1 MYKVV
6 IPSAGKGTRLK
17 DLSKH
22 INKALV
28 SVNQKP
34 SISYVIEKFPENI
47 EIVVPVGYKSQTI
60 KDFLITAYPKRKF
73 TFIDVDL
80 YEGKGS
86 GLGHSLLMCK
96 DELSCP
102 FIFIPN
108 DSIIK
113 EDIPEP
119 KKNWMG
125 YSSIH
130 DIKEYRSLSIS
141 KNKVQDIFPKGSSGD
156 FFPYI
161 GLASIFDHELFWN
174 YMENGVKKGAIEV
187 GESYGLKML
196 LNDKAIE
203 AKEFTWHD
211 TGNLK
216 ALEDAKEFLPK
227 NKLDAHVLEKPDE
240 AIWFCGD
247 QVIKFHIDDKFIS
260 DRVKR
265 SKNLGDFVPKIQ
277 KHADHMYSYNIVKG
291 SVLSRNPT
299 PKIFKSFLNFMSE
312 FWSNPVSKDFKIDN
326 FYKGCSTFYKD
337 KTYERL
343 ELFLKRFE
351 VIDRKMI
358 VNGELIPC
366 YKDVLGLLDWSDISK
381 GIPVRFHGDL
391 HFENILCTEEKNNPF
406 CLLDWRQNFAG
417 DTDVGDIYYDLA
429 KLNHGLIVSHEIIS
443 NNHFEVSVF
452 SDDISFEFHRKNMLI
467 DCQIVLKD
475 WVEKNNYDWKK
486 VCNLTSLIFLN
497 ISPLH
502 EHPYSLVLYYLGL
515 STLWNDLK
523 SLKV

>member
-34 SISYVIEKFPENI
+34 SISYVVEKFPENI
-47 EIVVPVGYKSQTI
+47 EIVVPLGYKGDDI
-60 KDFLITAYPKRKF
+60 KDFLEIAYPNRKF
-73 TFIDVDL
+73 SFVDVDL
-80 YEGKGS
+80 FEGPGS
-86 GLGHSLLMCK
+86 GLGYSLLKCK
-96 DELSCP
+96 EILQCP

-108 DSIIK
+108 DSILE

-119 KKNWMG
+119 NSNWMG
-125 YSSIH
+125 YSSLH
-130 DIKEYRSLSIS
+130 TSEEYRSISIV
-141 KNKVQDIFPKGSSGD
+141 NENVDNILPKGSSGNIY
-156 FFPYI
+156 PYI
-161 GLASIFDHELFWN
+161 GLCAIKDYELFWKH
-174 YMENGVKKGAIEV
+174 MDDGLDKGAIEI

-196 LNDKAIE
+196 LSSSEIKA
-203 AKEFTWHD
+203 KKFTWHD
-211 TGNLK
+211 TGNLV
-216 ALEDAKEFLPK
+216 ALENAKKMLPK
-227 NKLDAHVLEKPDE
+227 NKIDAHILDKPDE
-240 AIWFCGD
+240 AIWFC
-247 QVIKFHIDDKFIS
+247 QNKVIKFHVDKNFIA
-260 DRVKR
+260 DRVQR
-265 SKNLGDFVPKIQ
+265 SKNLGNFVPKIQ

-326 FYKGCSTFYKD
+326 FYKGCSIFYKD

-429 KLNHGLIVSHEIIS
+429 KLNHGLIISHEIIN
-443 NNHFEVSVF
+443 NNHFDIDVHAGSVSF
-452 SDDISFEFHRKNMLI
+452 DFHRKNLLFE
-467 DCQIVLKD
+467 CQEILKE
-475 WVEKNNYDWKK
+475 WVDDNKYDWSKVKK
-486 VCNLTSLIFLN
+486 MTNLIFLN

-502 EHPYSLVLYYLGL
+502 DHPYSLLLYYFGL
-515 STLWNDLK
+515 SSLWNDLNK
-523 SLKV
+523 